1 MPPPP
6 APPSTPYTLTLL
18 ISGPGLSPEHRSHW
32 SFLLYAPSSH
42 VGTIL
47 EVQLISLEGLIYQFE
62 EKTEIPL
69 DDPMAEGRV
78 WLADVAP
85 ERVGK
90 VNDMVGREG
99 APGDGKVS
107 CLFVFYLLGL
117 VVGLCG
123 GFACR
128 DEWQLLSV

>member
-47 EVQLISLEGLIYQFE
+47 EVQLISLQGLIYQFE
-62 EKTEIPL
+62 EKTGIPL
-69 DDPMAEGRV
+69 NDAMAEGRV

-90 VNDMVGREG
+90 VRAVVRREA
-99 APGDGKVS
+99 APGDGKVCALFS
-107 CLFVFYLLGL
+107 LFVHLF
-117 VVGLCG
+117 VGGHFFVCLR
-123 GFACR
+123 GFG
-128 DEWQLLSV
+128 VT